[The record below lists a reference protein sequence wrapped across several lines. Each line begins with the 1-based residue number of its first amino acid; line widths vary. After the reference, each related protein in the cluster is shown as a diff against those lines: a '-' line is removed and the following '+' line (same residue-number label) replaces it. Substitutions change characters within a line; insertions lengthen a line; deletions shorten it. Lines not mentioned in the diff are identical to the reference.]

1 MEELG
6 CEGLE
11 GEPEGQTNNHSHF
24 SQVPSTTELAEKPEK
39 LLCVGGCQSG
49 IWKREV
55 VKS

>member
-11 GEPEGQTNNHSHF
+11 GEPEGQTNNHRHF

-39 LLCVGGCQSG
+39 LLCVGGCQSR